1 MNRQDEDYESA
12 DGTPFRRLTSLMYLL
27 PRALVKLA
35 DIKLFQLLPFTKW
48 IGELKDPVVLRADII
63 AGITVT
69 MVLIP
74 QAMAHAQLASLPP
87 YYGLYAAFL
96 PPIVAALF
104 GASRHLTSGSVALV
118 SLMTAAALQPF
129 AVPGSAEH
137 VAYAV
142 VLTLMVGIIQ
152 LVLGMVRLGVLVNFL
167 SHPVV
172 LGFTNAA
179 AVIIGT
185 SQIDMLF
192 GADVPPGGSHF
203 VRVWRMLSESAA
215 NPHVPTIII
224 AVLAFTVMIGLKRWK
239 PQSPWVLIAVVLTTG
254 LSWYTDF
261 EATHGGRVVG
271 HIPEGMPSFVI
282 PDVSFGLFAKLFT
295 AAATIAFIGF
305 VETIS
310 IAKAIATQSKQRI
323 GANREL
329 LGQGLANLVGSVFQS
344 MPVSGSFVR
353 SALNFRSGA
362 KTGFSSVVAGS
373 LVMVT
378 LLWLT
383 PLFYHLPLATLAAI
397 IMMAVAGLISVEPI
411 VRAWRAQKHDGVVA
425 VATFVLTLSFAPHL
439 DFGILIGVGLSL
451 LVYLYRTMMPR
462 VVSLSRHPDGTFRD
476 NEAFDLQACDHI
488 ALIRFDGSLYF
499 GSAGYFEDKILER
512 VSKMPDL
519 KYLVVDAEGINH
531 VDATGEEMLVHVVH
545 GLKEIGISTYFT
557 RVKGQVRASLERTG
571 FVEEMGEDHF
581 QRSLYR
587 ALSVV
592 WEQVDAQ
599 GPCEKSCPENCPLNQ
614 AGLPK
619 DVITYRV

>member
-1 MNRQDEDYESA
+1 M
-12 DGTPFRRLTSLMYLL
+12 
-27 PRALVKLA
+27 KLK
-35 DIKLFQLLPFTKW
+35 DLKLFQLMPFTSW
-48 IGELKDPVVLRADII
+48 IGELKDPGVLRADLI

-96 PPIVAALF
+96 PPIIAALF
-104 GASRHLTSGSVALV
+104 GSSRHLTTGSVALV

-172 LGFTNAA
+172 IGFTNAA

-192 GADVPPGGSHF
+192 GATVEPGGSHF

-215 NPHVPTIII
+215 DPHVPTVMI
-224 AVLAFTVMIGLKRWK
+224 AFLAFAVMITLKRWK
-239 PQSPWVLIAVVLTTG
+239 PQSPWVLIAVALTTWI
-254 LSWYTDF
+254 SWYTDF
-261 EATHGGRVVG
+261 EAVHGGKVVG
-271 HIPEGMPSFVI
+271 TIPEGMPSFVV
-282 PDVSFGLFAKLFT
+282 PDISLGLFAKLFT
-295 AAATIAFIGF
+295 AAATIAFIAF

-353 SALNFRSGA
+353 SALNFKSGA
-362 KTGFSSVVAGS
+362 RTGFSSVVAGI

-397 IMMAVAGLISVEPI
+397 IMMAVAGLIQIDPI

-425 VATFVLTLSFAPHL
+425 VATLVLTLSFAPHL
-439 DFGILIGVGLSL
+439 DYGILIGVSLSL
-451 LVYLYRTMMPR
+451 FAYLYRTMMPR
-462 VVSLSRHPDGTFRD
+462 VVALARHPDGTFRD
-476 NEAFDLQACDHI
+476 AETFGLQTCDHI

-499 GSAGYFEDKILER
+499 GSAGYFEDKVLER
-512 VSKMPDL
+512 VSRKPDL
-519 KYLVVDAEGINH
+519 KYLVIDAEGINH
-531 VDATGEEMLVHVVH
+531 IDATGEEMLVHVVH
-545 GLKEIGISTYFT
+545 GLKEAGIDTYFT
-557 RVKGQVRASLERTG
+557 RIKGQVRQSLERTG
-571 FVEEMGEDHF
+571 FIEEVGEERFH
-581 QRSLYR
+581 RSLYR
-587 ALSVV
+587 ALKEV
-592 WEQVDAQ
+592 WARVDAES
-599 GPCEKSCPENCPLNQ
+599 PCERGCPNNCPLNQ
-614 AGLPK
+614 AELPG
-619 DVITYRV
+619 VVHYRV

>member
-1 MNRQDEDYESA
+1 MKLSDVK
-12 DGTPFRRLTSLMYLL
+12 
-27 PRALVKLA
+27 AL
-35 DIKLFQLLPFTKW
+35 QLLPFTTW
-48 IGELKDPVVLRADII
+48 IGELKDSKVRRADLL

-74 QAMAHAQLASLPP
+74 QALAHAQLASLPP

-96 PPIVAALF
+96 PPIIAALF
-104 GASRHLTSGSVALV
+104 GSSRHLTSGSVALV

-152 LVLGMVRLGVLVNFL
+152 VVLGAVRLGVLVNFL

-192 GADVPPGGSHF
+192 GVEVAPGGSHF
-203 VRVWRMLSESAA
+203 MRVWQMLSESYLS
-215 NPHVPTIII
+215 PHLPTIGI
-224 AVLAFTVMIGLKRWK
+224 AVLAFTVMIFLKRWK
-239 PQSPWVLIAVVLTTG
+239 PRSPWVLVAVILTTT

-261 EATHGGRVVG
+261 EAELGGSVVG
-271 HIPEGMPSFVI
+271 RIPEGMPSFVF
-282 PDVSFGLFAKLFT
+282 PDISLGLFAKLFT
-295 AAATIAFIGF
+295 AAATIAFIAF

-323 GANREL
+323 DANREL

-344 MPVSGSFVR
+344 MPISGSFVR

-362 KTGFSSVVAGS
+362 RTGFSSVIAGC

-397 IMMAVAGLISVEPI
+397 IMMAVAGLIQIDPI
-411 VRAWRAQKHDGVVA
+411 VRAWRVQKHDGVVA
-425 VATFVLTLSFAPHL
+425 VATFILALSFAPHL
-439 DFGILIGVGLSL
+439 DLGILIGVGLSL
-451 LVYLYRTMMPR
+451 FAYLYRTMMPR

-476 NEAFDLQACDHI
+476 AESHNLQSCDHI
-488 ALIRFDGSLYF
+488 SLIRFDGSLYF

-512 VSKMPDL
+512 VSKMPEL

-531 VDATGEEMLVHVVH
+531 IDATGEEMLIHVVH
-545 GLKEIGISTYFT
+545 GLEEAGVETYFT
-557 RVKGQVRASLERTG
+557 RIKQQVRASLDRTG
-571 FVEEMGEDHF
+571 FIEELGEEYFH
-581 QRSLYR
+581 RSLYR
-587 ALSVV
+587 VLTAV
-592 WEQVDAQ
+592 WERLDADA
-599 GPCEKSCPENCPLNQ
+599 PCERGCPTNCPLNQ
-614 AGLPK
+614 AELPK
-619 DVITYRV
+619 GVVHYRV

>member
-1 MNRQDEDYESA
+1 MQLSD
-12 DGTPFRRLTSLMYLL
+12 L
-27 PRALVKLA
+27 
-35 DIKLFQLLPFTKW
+35 KLFQLMPFTTW
-48 IGELKDPVVLRADII
+48 IGELKDPKVLRADLI
-63 AGITVT
+63 AGVTVT

-96 PPIVAALF
+96 PPIIAALF
-104 GASRHLTSGSVALV
+104 GSSRHLTSGSVALV

-129 AVPGSAEH
+129 AVPGSTEH
-137 VAYAV
+137 IAYAV
-142 VLTLMVGIIQ
+142 VLTMMVGIIQ
-152 LVLGMVRLGVLVNFL
+152 VVLGAVRLGVLVNFL

-192 GADVPPGGSHF
+192 GAEVAPGGSHF
-203 VRVWRMLSESAA
+203 VRVWNMLAESATH
-215 NPHVPTIII
+215 PHVPTILV
-224 AVLAFTVMIGLKRWK
+224 AVLAFAVMITLKRWK
-239 PQSPWVLIAVVLTTG
+239 PQSPWVLVAVVLTTT

-261 EATHGGRVVG
+261 EAVHGGKVVG
-271 HIPEGMPSFVI
+271 QIPEGMPTFVI
-282 PDVSFGLFAKLFT
+282 PDISFDLFLKLFT
-295 AAATIAFIGF
+295 AAATIAFIAF

-329 LGQGLANLVGSVFQS
+329 IGQGLANLVGSVFQS

-362 KTGFSSVVAGS
+362 KTGFSSITAGC

-397 IMMAVAGLISVEPI
+397 IMMAVAGLIQIDPI
-411 VRAWRAQKHDGVVA
+411 IRAWRAQKHDGVVA
-425 VATFVLTLSFAPHL
+425 VATLVLTLSFAPHL
-439 DFGILIGVGLSL
+439 DIGILIGVGLSL
-451 LVYLYRTMMPR
+451 FAYLYRTMMPR
-462 VVSLSRHPDGTFRD
+462 VVALSRHPDGTFRD
-476 NEAFDLQACDHI
+476 AESFDLQTCAHI

-512 VSKMPDL
+512 VSKKPDL
-519 KYLVVDAEGINH
+519 KYLVIDAEGINH
-531 VDATGEEMLVHVVH
+531 IDATGEEMLIHVVQ
-545 GLKEIGISTYFT
+545 GLKEGGIDTYFT
-557 RVKGQVRASLERTG
+557 RIKAQVRVSLERTG
-571 FVEEMGEDHF
+571 FTKEVGEERFH
-581 QRSLYR
+581 RSLYR
-587 ALSVV
+587 ALSAV
-592 WEQVDAQ
+592 WDRLNSES
-599 GPCEKSCPENCPLNQ
+599 PCERGCPENCPLNQ
-614 AGLPK
+614 AALPK
-619 DVITYRV
+619 GVANYRV

>member
-1 MNRQDEDYESA
+1 MKIKD
-12 DGTPFRRLTSLMYLL
+12 L
-27 PRALVKLA
+27 
-35 DIKLFQLLPFTKW
+35 KLFQLMPFTTW
-48 IGELKDPVVLRADII
+48 IGELRDPKILRADLI

-96 PPIVAALF
+96 PPIIAALF
-104 GASRHLTSGSVALV
+104 GSSRHLTSGSVALV

-152 LVLGMVRLGVLVNFL
+152 VTLGIVRLGVLVNFL

-179 AVIIGT
+179 AIIIGT

-192 GADVPPGGSHF
+192 GAEVAPGGSHF
-203 VRVWRMLSESAA
+203 VRVWRMLSESGA
-215 NPHVPTIII
+215 NPHLPTVLI
-224 AVLAFTVMIGLKRWK
+224 AVLAFAVMITLKRWW
-239 PQSPWVLIAVVLTTG
+239 PQSPWVLAAVVTTTT
-254 LSWYTDF
+254 LSWFTEF
-261 EATHGGRVVG
+261 ESVHGGKVVG
-271 HIPEGMPSFVI
+271 QIPEGMPSFVI
-282 PDVSFGLFAKLFT
+282 PDITFGLFAKLFL
-295 AAATIAFIGF
+295 AAATIAFIAF

-310 IAKAIATQSKQRI
+310 IAKAIATQTKHRI

-329 LGQGLANLVGSVFQS
+329 IGQGLANLVGSLFQS

-353 SALNFRSGA
+353 SALNFKSGA
-362 KTGFSSVVAGS
+362 KTGFSSITAGV

-397 IMMAVAGLISVEPI
+397 IMMAVAGLIQLDPI
-411 VRAWRAQKHDGVVA
+411 VRAWRAQKHDGVIA
-425 VATFVLTLSFAPHL
+425 IATFLLTLSFAPHL
-439 DFGILIGVGLSL
+439 DQGILIGVGLSL
-451 LVYLYRTMMPR
+451 FAYLYRTMMPR
-462 VVSLSRHPDGTFRD
+462 VVALSRHPDGTFRD
-476 NEAFDLQACDHI
+476 SESYDLQTCDHI
-488 ALIRFDGSLYF
+488 SLIRFDGSLYF

-512 VSKMPDL
+512 VSKKPDL
-519 KYLVVDAEGINH
+519 KYLVIDAEGINH
-531 VDATGEEMLVHVVH
+531 IDATGEEMLIHVVH
-545 GLKEIGISTYFT
+545 GLKESGIETYFT
-557 RVKGQVRASLERTG
+557 RIKEQVRESLDRTG
-571 FVEEMGEDHF
+571 FIGEVGQAHF
-581 QRSLYR
+581 HRSLYR

-592 WEQVDAQ
+592 WERLD
-599 GPCEKSCPENCPLNQ
+599 GDSPCERGCPENCPLNQ

-619 DVITYRV
+619 GVANYRV